1 MHLDLPAWGEKTIER
16 SESVIYSVV
25 AIVLIFSAAAVLV
38 QSIVTLF
45 GVFTGAPSGAAV
57 KTLDLLL
64 LVFIL
69 VELLFA
75 VRALLVR
82 RELIAEPFL
91 LVGIIAS
98 IKEIVVLSIKAPD
111 LVGTEKFDDTLGLI
125 GVLIAGV
132 LLLALA
138 AWLLRR
144 KEREPSEAAH
154 SGLGEEEVT
163 QTPTDTPAENS
174 SEGEP
179 GVAVAGS

>member
-1 MHLDLPAWGEKTIER
+1 MHIDLPSWGEKTIER

-111 LVGTEKFDDTLGLI
+111 MVGTEQFDDTLGLI

-154 SGLGEEEVT
+154 SGLGDEEVT
-163 QTPTDTPAENS
+163 QTPTDAPAEAS
-174 SEGEP
+174 SNH
-179 GVAVAGS
+179 

>member
-1 MHLDLPAWGEKTIER
+1 MKFDLPGKGEKAIER
-16 SESVIYSVV
+16 SETLIYSLVAVV
-25 AIVLIFSAAAVLV
+25 LLVIAAAVLV
-38 QSIVTLF
+38 QSIITLGGLFTDEPAKVAVT
-45 GVFTGAPSGAAV
+45 V
-57 KTLDLLL
+57 LDLLL

-75 VRALLVR
+75 VRAMLTR

-98 IKEIVVLSIKAPD
+98 IKEIVVLSVKAPEM
-111 LVGTEKFDDTLGLI
+111 VGTEKFDDTLGLI
-125 GVLIAGV
+125 AALIGGV

-154 SGLGEEEVT
+154 SGMGDSSEVKE
-163 QTPTDTPAENS
+163 TPTDAPTQSPAE
-174 SEGEP
+174 
-179 GVAVAGS
+179 AR

>member
-1 MHLDLPAWGEKTIER
+1 MRFDLQGQGEKAIER
-16 SESVIYSVV
+16 SESLIYTVV
-25 AIVLIFSAAAVLV
+25 AVLLVLSAVAVLA
-38 QSIVTLF
+38 QSLTTLA
-45 GVFTGAPSGAAV
+45 GVFTDEPSVVAV

-98 IKEIVVLSIKAPD
+98 IKEIVVLSIKAPEM
-111 LVGTEKFDDTLGLI
+111 VGTEKFDDTLGLI
-125 GVLIAGV
+125 GVLIVGV

-154 SGLGEEEVT
+154 SGLGDDAEIADA
-163 QTPTDTPAENS
+163 PTEAPTEKT
-174 SEGEP
+174 
-179 GVAVAGS
+179 V

>member
-1 MHLDLPAWGEKTIER
+1 MRIDLPGWGEKTIER

-25 AIVLIFSAAAVLV
+25 AILLVLSAVAVLV
-38 QSIVTLF
+38 QSLVTLA
-45 GVFTGAPSGAAV
+45 GVFTHEPSLVAI

-82 RELIAEPFL
+82 QELIAEPFL

-98 IKEIVVLSIKAPD
+98 IKEIVVLSVKAPEM
-111 LVGTEKFDDTLGLI
+111 LGTEKFDDTLGLI
-125 GVLIAGV
+125 GVLIVGV

-154 SGLGEEEVT
+154 SGLGDDAELTEEPHDAPE
-163 QTPTDTPAENS
+163 PADQ
-174 SEGEP
+174 
-179 GVAVAGS
+179 AGGQAGRG